1 MRNLKRALSLALA
14 SVMLLGMMVVGSSA
28 ASYPDVDDND
38 NVEAIEVLNAVKV
51 MIGDHGSFNPDKAV
65 NRHEMAVI
73 MAKLYL
79 GSEEAD
85 NYVGSHPF
93 TDVYPWADK
102 YVAACYENGLVS
114 GTSKTTFGGSQPLTA
129 IQAAAM
135 MLRALGYEK
144 LSEGA
149 SDWRTPVAAKANQ
162 VRLFKDVVS
171 SPNVQL
177 NRNQV
182 AQLAL
187 NTLKADVVN
196 TTSGSS
202 INLGEIGTITTD
214 IKYETVDY
222 TTERGNYAGSD
233 LTKDGYGRQQLCEK
247 LYGTDLKMSDS
258 TDDFGRPAVR
268 WTYKAD
274 EVGKYANEA
283 DATYTKEVKSKDLY
297 SDLGLSETTAASVV
311 VDGKDAADFS
321 IAKSSETK
329 IGGNGVLV
337 EAYKAD
343 DGDVTLTVIN
353 PYVGEITRVT
363 PAKDNDERTVTVN
376 GKKYETESFEEDDIV
391 VYTVA
396 DGDIKS
402 MYLAETVS
410 DVEVTRAK
418 NNSSDTDNDEFVA
431 AGSTYK
437 YAVIWDDDGSKTAL
451 VDDKGDVKKENRLDL
466 YLDQYGY
473 VVKVDLSEGSTD
485 YAYVLDTDLDDG
497 KLFSSGTPY
506 AKLLLSDG
514 TEVEAE
520 LDFDDYEIAETK
532 DALGKKF
539 KGMIVEYSK
548 DSKNV
553 YELEVMQNGSG
564 DSAADAKTKALEADQ
579 KIVIDS
585 GKAKMTLGT
594 NTIYADSKTV
604 FLTDDGDD
612 NYKAYVGYDAVP
624 DLEGVYNSTAS
635 ANPAY
640 AYYCE
645 SGSVA
650 DVVYILNIDASTD
663 DIVFLLTSE
672 CSGKIT
678 DKDGDDYYECP
689 AVVNGEIVD
698 VKLNKS
704 VKSSENMILLKSIV
718 YDNADEEIIDINKSK
733 VYDTDSDEDNYYIT
747 GTVTKKLTNGNLT
760 IAGVSYGVASDAQVF
775 VYDDEI
781 ESSSRTGVAAG
792 DFGYFVINDGRIVS
806 IFYKEGDGDDD
817 GDGLDPSDVHVQG
830 SIDDGFIVTT
840 NKSATNYELAQAIEA
855 YLKAEGIS
863 GLEKV
868 SVANGD
874 DGKVATITYVDGS
887 EDNAVVNPI
896 SGEGAATAAKVMDK
910 VQTAID
916 NAKDEADKPNPEL
929 VTVTV
934 EGNTLKVEAK
944 SGKGTEYF
952 STNKGS
958 PATHDLARFLGKLKG
973 EGAKEIVYGKDD
985 TVYTWVAD
993 NEISKDSKSK
1003 WFNAEAESGKG
1014 QTLVGA
1020 IIADF
1025 KSSAS
1030 SGSTITFTVDG
1041 AEMNI
1046 EFSIAK

>member
-73 MAKLYL
+73 MAKLVL
-79 GSEEAD
+79 GNEAAD

-247 LYGTDLKMSDS
+247 LYGTDLKLTDT

-268 WTYKAD
+268 WTYKAK

-283 DATYTKEVKSKDLY
+283 DATYTAEVKSKDIY

-321 IAKSSETK
+321 ISKSGEGK

-343 DGDVTLTVIN
+343 NGDVSIAVIN
-353 PYVGEITRVT
+353 PYVGEISRVT

-376 GKKYETESFEEDDIV
+376 GKKYETEGFEEDDVV

-402 MYLAETVS
+402 MYLAETVT
-410 DVEVTRAK
+410 DTEVTRTK
-418 NNSSDTDNDEFVA
+418 SDSEFVA
-431 AGSTYK
+431 GGSTYK
-437 YAVIWDDDGSKTAL
+437 YAAKTDKDGKTPAS
-451 VDDKGDVKKENRLDL
+451 VVGDKTDVKKENRLDL

-473 VVKVDLSEGSTD
+473 VVKVDLSEGVTD
-485 YAYVLDTDLDDG
+485 YAYVLETDEDSG
-497 KLFSSGTPY
+497 KLFNDGTPY

-514 TEVEAE
+514 TVVEAK
-520 LDFDDYEIAETK
+520 LDYDDYSAIVATK
-532 DALGKKF
+532 DKTKEQLLGETF
-539 KGMIVEYSK
+539 DGCIVEYSK
-548 DSKNV
+548 NSKDV
-553 YELEVMQNGSG
+553 YKLEVMKN
-564 DSAADAKTKALEADQ
+564 DKTDAKKTDLEDKQ
-579 KIVIDS
+579 TITIDS
-585 GKAKMTLGT
+585 GKAKMTLGAK
-594 NTIYADSKTV
+594 TIYADSKTV

-612 NYKAYVGYDAVP
+612 GYKAYVGYDAVP
-624 DLEGVYNSTAS
+624 DLSAS
-635 ANPAY
+635 YDKDNVAAY

-650 DVVYILNIDASTD
+650 DVVYVLSATESTD
-663 DIVFLLTSE
+663 DIVFLLVSE

-678 DKDGDDYYECP
+678 TKGGDDYYECP

-698 VKLNKS
+698 VKLNAS
-704 VKSSENMILLKSIV
+704 VKDEKSKVLLKSIV
-718 YDNADEEIIDINKSK
+718 YDNAEEEIIDFAKSK
-733 VYDTDSDEDNYYIT
+733 AYSQETTDDNYYVS
-747 GTVTKKLTNGNLT
+747 GTVAKKLTNGNLT
-760 IAGVSYGVASDAQVF
+760 VGETSYRVANDAQVF

-781 ESSSRTGVAAG
+781 DGSSSSGIAAG
-792 DFGYFVINDGRIVS
+792 DSGYFVINDGQIVS
-806 IFYKEGDGDDD
+806 IFYKEADD
-817 GDGLDPSDVHVQG
+817 GSGEEDKPESGEIGGEEIISSDLKNAEDLKSEPAGAYVLETMPADKK
-830 SIDDGFIVTT
+830 DDIGG
-840 NKSATNYELAQAIEA
+840 KIEQNIFFTFN
-855 YLKAEGIS
+855 LKEAAKPVLTIKNAEGKTMYRETGVKGS
-863 GLEKV
+863 DENMDKGGHYFYV
-868 SVANGD
+868 QVASD
-874 DGKVATITYVDGS
+874 DGKVNNANKDYDLGTKALDKGTYTWQIVANS
-887 EDNAVVNPI
+887 EVIA
-896 SGEGAATAAKVMDK
+896 SGE
-910 VQTAID
+910 
-916 NAKDEADKPNPEL
+916 
-929 VTVTV
+929 
-934 EGNTLKVEAK
+934 
-944 SGKGTEYF
+944 F
-952 STNKGS
+952 
-958 PATHDLARFLGKLKG
+958 
-973 EGAKEIVYGKDD
+973 
-985 TVYTWVAD
+985 
-993 NEISKDSKSK
+993 
-1003 WFNAEAESGKG
+1003 
-1014 QTLVGA
+1014 
-1020 IIADF
+1020 II
-1025 KSSAS
+1025 
-1030 SGSTITFTVDG
+1030 G
-1041 AEMNI
+1041 
-1046 EFSIAK
+1046 